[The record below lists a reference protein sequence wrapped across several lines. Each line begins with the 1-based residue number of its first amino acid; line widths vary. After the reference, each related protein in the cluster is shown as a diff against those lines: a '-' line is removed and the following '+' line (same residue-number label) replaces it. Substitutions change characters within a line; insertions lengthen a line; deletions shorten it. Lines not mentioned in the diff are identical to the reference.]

1 MSFSKHRRAFFLSAL
16 ICGLITQPVEAKCW
30 QDTACTGPSE
40 PSFPGP
46 WESNIYSPASRTV
59 SPVRI
64 LDSSNDFQSTYPGPA
79 RLESNGSLLVFDFGQ
94 EVGGIVT
101 VTYTAS
107 GEGSLGLAF
116 TESRNFTGYVSDESN
131 GGGGPDGALYASIT
145 SNMGSYTMPLEKL
158 RGGFR
163 YLSLF
168 ALTDTSVSINISAV
182 ELEIS
187 FQPAWSNL
195 RAYSGYFDSSDSLL
209 NRIWYACAYTVQ
221 TNTVPPN
228 TGREWPAPPEGWL
241 NDAILGAGASVIV
254 DGAKRDRSVWA
265 GDLGI
270 SIPSVLVSIG
280 DLDAVR
286 NALNVQYVNQVC
298 KPFTFYRVKNIR
310 TICT

>member
-1 MSFSKHRRAFFLSAL
+1 M
-16 ICGLITQPVEAKCW
+16 
-30 QDTACTGPSE
+30 
-40 PSFPGP
+40 
-46 WESNIYSPASRTV
+46 YSPESRTV

-64 LDSSNDFQSTYPGPA
+64 LESDHSVRSAYPGPA
-79 RLESNGSLLVFDFGQ
+79 RLNNGSILVFDFGK

-116 TESRNFTGYVSDESN
+116 SESRNFTGPVSDESN
-131 GGGGPDGALYASIT
+131 GGGGPDGALYASINST
-145 SNMGSYTMPLEKL
+145 RGSYTLPLEKL

-168 ALTDTSVSINISAV
+168 AQSDTSINVDIDAI

-195 RAYSGYFDSSDSLL
+195 RAYAGYFDSSDQLL

-228 TGREWPAPPEGWL
+228 TGRVWGPPPTGWL
-241 NDAILGAGASVIV
+241 NNAVLGTGDSVIV
-254 DGAKRDRSVWA
+254 DGAKRDRAVWS

-270 SIPSVLVSIG
+270 SIPSVLVSTG
-280 DLDAVR
+280 DLDSVK
-286 NALNVQYVNQVC
+286 NALNVQYTNQVRGFFSSR
-298 KPFTFYRVKNIR
+298 PTGVQNTPTSPHI
-310 TICT
+310 